1 MIESKLIAVD
11 FDGTIVE
18 DQYPE
23 IGKPM
28 IFAFDTLQ
36 RLIKDGHR
44 LILWTFR
51 SGRELEEAVEF
62 CRQHGVTFYAINN
75 SHPEEEYHPDIP
87 RKILAD
93 IFIDDRIIGGFP
105 GWGKIY
111 QMLNNGETPPPEKRN
126 KLLDLFRK

>member
-1 MIESKLIAVD
+1 MTESKIIAVD

-18 DQYPE
+18 DQYPD

-28 IFAFDTLQ
+28 IFAFDTLL
-36 RLIKDGHR
+36 RLMKDGHR

-51 SGRELEEAVEF
+51 SGKELDDAIEF
-62 CRQHGVTFYAINN
+62 CENNGIRFYAVNKN
-75 SHPEEEYHPDIP
+75 FPDEEYPGESP

-111 QMLNNGETPPPEKRN
+111 QMLNNGETPPPEKRRG
-126 KLLDLFRK
+126 LLGLFRK